1 MSESDPDGER
11 AADGRGERPR
21 ELLLQWRTGYGAP
34 PPRRI
39 RMEIPG
45 WAGHANAPRDGA
57 TAEPWHCR
65 PFVEGATHGLELI
78 YPYREACR
86 VRNDAGTLRI
96 EGELAGEMEA
106 AGLPHPFG
114 VFAAGHYGMA
124 TALDLL
130 PPPGYALRLGPHP
143 RFFTDLTGE
152 VPLAL
157 PGHLQRFWPR
167 QFFAVFRAPSPGGV
181 HVFRPGEPYAQLLLV
196 PVDETYR
203 VEAMEPGESQDRARQ
218 DRQVTL
224 HAYFLARRLW
234 TSAAGKLFDDK
245 YKQLLRLFARG
256 GRDAVRQRLQAEE
269 DRLARPPQ
277 PRDLACPAS
286 PGHAENQPTAHL
298 DDADASER

>member
-1 MSESDPDGER
+1 MSDPDAG
-11 AADGRGERPR
+11 DGSDPDIRTGRPR
-21 ELLLQWRTGYGAP
+21 ELLLRWRTGYGAP

-45 WAGHANAPRDGA
+45 WAGHANAPRNGA
-57 TAEPWHCR
+57 TAEPWHCQ

-78 YPYREACR
+78 YPYRAECR
-86 VRNDAGTLRI
+86 VRNDDGTLRI

-143 RFFTDLTGE
+143 RFFTDFTGE

-181 HVFRPGEPYAQLLLV
+181 HVFRHGEPYAQLLLV

-203 VEAMEPGESQDRARQ
+203 VEAMEPEVAQDRARQ

-224 HAYFLARRLW
+224 HAYFLAKRLW
-234 TSAAGKLFDDK
+234 NSEAGKLFDDK
-245 YKQLLRLFARG
+245 YKQLLRLFRRG
-256 GRDAVRQRLQAEE
+256 GRDAVRRHLQAVE
-269 DRLARPPQ
+269 DRLDPP
-277 PRDLACPAS
+277 PK
-286 PGHAENQPTAHL
+286 G
-298 DDADASER
+298 